1 METPVAVA
9 WHAMP
14 EAEAL
19 DLLRARLAGLSPAEA
34 SARLLGT
41 GPNVLQTAPGP
52 NLLLLF
58 LTQFRSPLVYMLLI
72 ATLISFAT
80 GHVVDA
86 VVILIV
92 LILNA
97 IVGVAQEWRAEQ
109 ALEALRRLSAPRA
122 RVLRDG
128 VAQIIPAE
136 DVVPGDMLL
145 LESGDR
151 VAADARLL
159 ESSELQ
165 VDESALTGESR
176 PVEKQLGVL
185 PERLPLADQINM
197 VWMSTP
203 VTHGRGRAVVTAT
216 GMNTV
221 MGEIAR
227 EVRGVQRACT
237 PLQRRLARLGSLMG
251 YAAVGLSLLIFLL
264 GVLLAGYTPAE
275 MLLVA
280 VAAAVAA
287 IPEGLPA
294 VISVVLAL
302 GVQRMAARHAIIR
315 RLPAVETL
323 GSTTV
328 ICSDKT
334 GTITRNEMTVTRLWA
349 GGRVYQVTGEGYAP
363 EGDISLSDAESAA
376 ALPPGVDALLILGVL
391 ANDAVLEKGEE
402 GWHIHG
408 DPTEGALL
416 TAAGKGGIAPEIE
429 REQAPRLDELPFSS
443 KTKYMATLHRRPHES
458 DTVLLVKGAPEAVLK
473 FCTHAL
479 IQGRRVPLTDAL
491 CAEILKANAAF
502 AGNAL
507 RVLAG
512 AYREFPV
519 GTEDFER
526 HHAEERLT
534 FAGLWGMIDPP
545 RPDAVRAIAD
555 ARQAGIRVVM
565 ITGDHA
571 ITASAIARRIGLTD
585 GKEET
590 ISGEELTEMSDETLR
605 RRVEHIA
612 VYARVSPSD
621 KLRIVAALR
630 DRGAIVAMTGDGVN
644 DAPALKSADIGVA
657 MGITGTEVAKEAAD
671 MVLTDDNFATIVHAV
686 EEGRIIFGNLQKVV
700 FFLLTSNLAEI
711 ITLLIALLVGLPLPL
726 TAVMILWVNL
736 VTDGACTIPVGL
748 EPRHGDVLSNPPRP
762 REAGIIDANF
772 LHRMLLHAPVMAAG
786 TLLLFWWEGRV
797 YGEDVA
803 RTMAFTTLAA
813 YQWVHAF
820 VARSR
825 VSSLF
830 TIGVTTNRWLLYG
843 VGVAVLLQVMV
854 VHWDILHPIFSTTDL
869 TLPQWGLVILVASTV
884 LWVDELTKLIMHR
897 RHGHQVVKE

>member
-1 METPVAVA
+1 MDSPGETPPPAA
-9 WHAMP
+9 WHAIP
-14 EAEAL
+14 EAAAL
-19 DLLRARLAGLSPAEA
+19 DRLRARPAGLSPAEA
-34 SARLLGT
+34 SARLLGA

-52 NLLLLF
+52 NLLLRF
-58 LTQFRSPLVYMLLI
+58 FAQFRSPLVYMLLI

-80 GHVVDA
+80 GHAVDA

-97 IVGVAQEWRAEQ
+97 VVGVAQEWRAEQ
-109 ALEALRRLSAPRA
+109 ALEALRRLAAPRA

-128 VAQIIPAE
+128 VAQVIPAE
-136 DVVPGDMLL
+136 DVVPGDLL
-145 LESGDR
+145 LLDSGDR

-176 PVEKQLGVL
+176 PVEKQPGVL
-185 PERLPLADQINM
+185 PERLPLADQTNR
-197 VWMSTP
+197 VWMATP

-227 EVRGVQRACT
+227 EMRSVQRADT

-264 GVLLAGYTPAE
+264 GILLGGYTPVE

-349 GGRVYQVTGEGYAP
+349 GGRVYDVTGEGYAP
-363 EGDISLSDAESAA
+363 EGEIRPRGEAGAA
-376 ALPPGVDALLILGVL
+376 ASSPDVDALLILGVL
-391 ANDAVLEKGEE
+391 ANDAVLEETRD
-402 GWHIHG
+402 GWHIQG

-416 TAAGKGGIAPEIE
+416 AAAGKGGITPETE
-429 REQAPRLDELPFSS
+429 RAQAPRLDELPFSS
-443 KTKYMATLHRRPHES
+443 RTKYMATLHRRPQAS
-458 DTVLLVKGAPEAVLK
+458 ATVLLVKGAPEAVLG
-473 FCTHAL
+473 FCTHVL
-479 IQGRRVPLTDAL
+479 LQGRRVPLTDDLRA
-491 CAEILKANAAF
+491 AILDAHAAF
-502 AGNAL
+502 AGDAL

-512 AYREFPV
+512 AYREFHA
-519 GTEDFER
+519 GTEQFER
-526 HHAEERLT
+526 HHAEQHLT
-534 FAGLWGMIDPP
+534 FAGLWGMLDPP

-555 ARQAGIRVVM
+555 AHQAGIRVVM

-571 ITASAIARRIGLTD
+571 VTASAIARRIGLTE
-585 GKEET
+585 GEAET
-590 ISGEELTEMSDETLR
+590 VSGEALAALSDAALR
-605 RRVEHIA
+605 RRVDRIA
-612 VYARVSPSD
+612 VYARVSPND

-630 DRGAIVAMTGDGVN
+630 DRGAVVAMTGDGVN

-711 ITLLIALLVGLPLPL
+711 VTLLVALLVGLPLPL

-748 EPRHGDVLSNPPRP
+748 EPQHGDVLSHPPRP
-762 REAGIIDANF
+762 R
-772 LHRMLLHAPVMAAG
+772 
-786 TLLLFWWEGRV
+786 
-797 YGEDVA
+797 
-803 RTMAFTTLAA
+803 
-813 YQWVHAF
+813 
-820 VARSR
+820 
-825 VSSLF
+825 
-830 TIGVTTNRWLLYG
+830 
-843 VGVAVLLQVMV
+843 
-854 VHWDILHPIFSTTDL
+854 
-869 TLPQWGLVILVASTV
+869 
-884 LWVDELTKLIMHR
+884 
-897 RHGHQVVKE
+897 